1 MNDRSRNSIHEF
13 DQSKRIEVDPQKISE
28 LAPAAVFAYLKT
40 RQEGLSEEESQERLH
55 IYGKNSIKSK
65 KSFHSIRVFS
75 RQLFNLMAVMLW
87 IASILAVVS
96 GNLLLSYVMWFI
108 IIINAIFSFF
118 QERKAYKA
126 LQSLEKM
133 IPNNV
138 KVYRNGEITMQH
150 AEQLVLGDVVYLTA
164 GDKVPA
170 DIRII
175 TSDGLFVDNS
185 MLTGESIPVDRDG
198 KSEHLEGKSI
208 VYSHNILFAGTSIT
222 GGNAKGIV
230 YAAGENTQIG
240 NITQTT
246 AHIERRKSTLE
257 FQIRKIT
264 KVLVIIALILG
275 ALAFVISTFITGVE
289 INAAAI
295 FAIGIIVANI
305 PEGLMPTVSLSLAMG
320 VQRMAKKNALVRN
333 QSAVETLSCTS
344 VICTDKT
351 GTLTQN
357 AILVKKIWTSDGMVE
372 VSGNG
377 YGKSGVLSGVTEKNR
392 KTLER
397 LFTAAAICSD
407 SVLKNDEENTHS
419 WKVIGD
425 PTEAAILIA
434 SEKFG
439 QPVANI
445 KEQFEISKVIPFNSS
460 TKTMTVYA
468 FSKNE
473 SSHRLIQYTKGDPA
487 KVVDRCSSI
496 FKDGRSVVLTT
507 EEKKR
512 IHAVHDAM
520 ANEGFRLLAIAYA
533 RETPGA
539 EVDFEGMTLL
549 GLAIMY
555 DPPKEGVSEA
565 IADCY
570 TAGIKVTVVT
580 GDYSLTAAAIAKQIG
595 IIKDRYVTI
604 TGTELENMSGEELT
618 KKIDTDIPVI
628 FARTTPKDKL
638 KIVEAYQNL
647 GHIVASTGDGLND
660 VLALRKADIGI
671 SMGKNGSDAAIES
684 SDVVLLDDNFA
695 TIVEAVKEGR
705 SIYNNIQKFITYI
718 LASNIPEVV
727 PFLVMGIFDIPLALT
742 VLLVLAIDLG
752 TDLIPA
758 ISLGEEEAEEGV
770 LNYPP
775 RKTNENIL
783 NKKVLLRSYG
793 FLGVVEGVMMF
804 IMFFIVWFDF
814 GYSLDEVR
822 SFTASLTNGTAG
834 QHISY
839 VYSYAIT
846 LAFGAVI
853 ACQIGNVF
861 ECRSA
866 QQSFLHSWRKKN
878 HLMRWGILL
887 EMALFFFIAYIPF
900 MQTLFHTTGPHIKH
914 LLLLLLCP
922 IVLILLEEIR
932 KGITKKIKDIKSS
945 KQAHKYA

>member
-1 MNDRSRNSIHEF
+1 MNERSRSSIHENG
-13 DQSKRIEVDPQKISE
+13 QSKMIEVDPQKISE
-28 LAPAAVFAYLKT
+28 LAPSAVFSYLQT
-40 RQEGLSEEESQERLH
+40 SQEGLSEAESQERLH
-55 IYGKNSIKSK
+55 IYGENAIKSK
-65 KSFHSIRVFS
+65 QSFHSIRVFS

-87 IASILAVVS
+87 IASILAVIS

-108 IIINAIFSFF
+108 IIINAFFSFF

-133 IPNNV
+133 IPNQV

-150 AEQLVLGDVVYLTA
+150 AEQLVPGDVVYLTA

-170 DIRII
+170 DIRIVAA
-175 TSDGLFVDNS
+175 DGLFVDNS

-198 KSEHLEGKSI
+198 EADHLGGKSI

-222 GGNAKGIV
+222 GGNAKGII

-246 AHIERRKSTLE
+246 AHIIRRKSTLE

-275 ALAFVISTFITGVE
+275 ALAFLISNFITGVE

-320 VQRMAKKNALVRN
+320 VQRMAKKKALVRN

-357 AILVKKIWTSDGMVE
+357 ALLVKKIWTSDGMVE
-372 VSGNG
+372 VSGDG
-377 YGKSGVLSGVTEKNR
+377 YGKSGTLSGVTEINR

-397 LFTAAAICSD
+397 FFTAAAICSD
-407 SVLKNDEENTHS
+407 TVLKSDEKNQHC

-434 SEKFG
+434 SEKFN
-439 QPVANI
+439 QPVAEV
-445 KEQFEISKVIPFNSS
+445 KDQFALAKVIPFSSS

-468 FSKNE
+468 YSKNE
-473 SSHRLIQYTKGDPA
+473 ESQQLIQFTKGDPA
-487 KVVDRCSSI
+487 KVIDRCSFI
-496 FKDGRSVVLTT
+496 FKNGRSVVLTA
-507 EEKKR
+507 EEKKG
-512 IHAVHDAM
+512 IHMVHDTM
-520 ANEGFRLLAIAYA
+520 ANEGFRLLAVASA
-533 RETPGA
+533 QGTEGA
-539 EVDFEGMTLL
+539 EEHFQGMTLL

-555 DPPKEGVSEA
+555 DPPKKGVQEA

-570 TAGIKVTVVT
+570 RAGIKVTVVT

-595 IIKDRYVTI
+595 IIKDHYVAI
-604 TGTELENMSGEELT
+604 TGTELEHMSGDELAE
-618 KKIDTDIPVI
+618 KIDTDIPVI

-638 KIVEAYQNL
+638 TIVEAYQNL

-727 PFLVMGIFDIPLALT
+727 PFLVMGIFNIPLALT

-758 ISLGEEEAEEGV
+758 ISLGEEEAEEDV
-770 LNYPP
+770 LDYPP
-775 RKTNENIL
+775 RKMYENIL
-783 NKKVLLRSYG
+783 NKRVLIRSYG
-793 FLGVVEGVMMF
+793 FLGLAEGVIMF
-804 IMFFIVWFDF
+804 VMFFIVWHDF
-814 GYSLDEVR
+814 GYSLEEVR
-822 SFTASLTNGTAG
+822 SFTASITNGTAG
-834 QHISY
+834 EHISY

-866 QQSFLHSWRKKN
+866 HQSFLYSLRKRN
-878 HLMRWGILL
+878 HLMLWGILL
-887 EMALFFFIAYIPF
+887 EIVLFLLIAYVPF
-900 MQTLFHTTGPHIKH
+900 LQMLFGTKGLQIEH

-922 IVLILLEEIR
+922 VALILLEEIR
-932 KGITKKIKDIKSS
+932 KRITKKMKEIKSINL
-945 KQAHKYA
+945 QAGT